1 MKTVKSLKLRNGVD
15 SDRLSDAVYETVLV
29 LIIEGKLAP
38 GMIVSELELSR
49 KLNVSRT
56 PVHDALKQLAKDGL
70 VTQKANK
77 RAVVAGFTADDV
89 FDIFEMRKLLE
100 TEAARRAA
108 TRIDRLDLTRLR
120 DTANRISKAV
130 NKPDWIGQWTEF
142 DELFHKT
149 IAEASGSL
157 RLALDIA
164 RYRMLHRAFNRHSTT
179 GDVLGQ
185 ALAEH
190 LRILEALESRDAK
203 AAAAEMRAHIH
214 EWQTYFVG
222 QFKRKANASVIER
235 RLKIV

>member
-1 MKTVKSLKLRNGVD
+1 MKKAKSFKLRNGAE

-29 LIIEGKLAP
+29 LIIDGKLAP
-38 GMIVSELELSR
+38 GAIVSELELSR
-49 KLNVSRT
+49 QLNVSRT

-70 VTQKANK
+70 VTQKANR
-77 RAVVAGFTADDV
+77 RAAIAGFTADDV

-108 TRIDRLDLTRLR
+108 TRIDRLALTTLR
-120 DTANRISKAV
+120 TAADRIAKAV
-130 NKPDWIGQWTEF
+130 NKPDWVAQWTEF

-149 IAEASGSL
+149 IAEASDSR

-179 GDVLGQ
+179 GDVLPQ

-190 LRILEALESRDAK
+190 LRILEALERRDARK
-203 AAAAEMRAHIH
+203 AAAEMYAHIH
-214 EWQTYFVG
+214 EWQNYFVS
-222 QFKRKANASVIER
+222 QFKRKAAPGR
-235 RLKIV
+235 RHL